1 MRQNDDFRTPGRG
14 ACMALAA
21 ALLLAPVPL
30 YAQTVTADKQPPVG
44 DAPAVALPLA
54 TDLSPRLT
62 HRDVRR
68 AIRKVGDWQLNRVE
82 HDFDRDWTF
91 AALYAGF
98 MAVPNAAGGKTYRK
112 AMQHMG
118 EKFAWQPGPRLAHAD
133 DLAVGQTYLELF
145 ERTHNPAMM
154 APIRARMDA
163 VMQLPDNRDAPLWW
177 WCDALFMAPPVLAR
191 LAKISGNRRYLD
203 FMDREWWITSNLL
216 YDRENHLYFR
226 DATFLRKHEANGR
239 GLFWSRDNGWV
250 MAGLASVLAEMP
262 RDYPTRPK
270 YIAQFR
276 EMAAQIASLQGSDGL
291 WRPGLLDAQAYP
303 LPENSGSAF
312 FAYALAYGIN
322 ARILDRGQYLPVVQK
337 AWAGLLSHVYQDGRI
352 GCIQPVGKAPGDY
365 PATASYVFGAGAFLL
380 AGSEIDRLAD

>member
-1 MRQNDDFRTPGRG
+1 
-14 ACMALAA
+14 
-21 ALLLAPVPL
+21 
-30 YAQTVTADKQPPVG
+30 
-44 DAPAVALPLA
+44 
-54 TDLSPRLT
+54 
-62 HRDVRR
+62 
-68 AIRKVGDWQLNRVE
+68 
-82 HDFDRDWTF
+82 
-91 AALYAGF
+91 
-98 MAVPNAAGGKTYRK
+98 
-112 AMQHMG
+112 
-118 EKFAWQPGPRLAHAD
+118 
-133 DLAVGQTYLELF
+133 
-145 ERTHNPAMM
+145 
-154 APIRARMDA
+154 
-163 VMQLPDNRDAPLWW
+163 
-177 WCDALFMAPPVLAR
+177 
-191 LAKISGNRRYLD
+191 
-203 FMDREWWITSNLL
+203 MDREWGITSNLL

-322 ARILDRGQYLPVVQK
+322 ARILDRCQYLPVVQK